1 MCLGRGGFGEVYRAR
16 MKQPGGLTTTVAL
29 KVLLAGVSAES
40 QPVERLRDEGRLL
53 AQLEHPVIMRV
64 IDITELEGRVALV
77 IEYIAGEDLSECC
90 RGARPVS
97 QAGVVHII
105 SEVASALDKA
115 WSTPASNGEPLK
127 LVHRDIKP
135 ANIRIG
141 QHGQVKLLD
150 FGIARSDE
158 MIREARTATQMVVG
172 SLHYMAPERFTDRS
186 LGPEADIF
194 GLGCCLFEGLSGEKL
209 YVRLN
214 GPRILALALDE
225 PSFAKHLERRKLALR
240 EGTDPRV
247 VALMEDCLSH
257 APEDRPT
264 ASELIGR
271 CDELTDVLPGPSL
284 GSWARARDWPVEGAE
299 DGPMVGK
306 SYSDTLSLSLND
318 EPKEESPA
326 PASTLASTIQHPV
339 DKQASSNRSTGFWAA
354 LVGGLG
360 LVALGSAAIVAIVVV
375 LAWMNADV
383 PTEVFAPPAAPVVD
397 EAPVAAP
404 EPVVSPSPE
413 PAVKPTPVVDER
425 PGEGSESPVEAQ
437 PDEGAPEEVLPPD
450 VAPITSP
457 VRGSPAFGTVV
468 IHGAQNVVLRG
479 AKGEFGAGNVPAG
492 AYTVFVDTGGGP
504 QASISVRVQ
513 GGEELVLE
521 CNGLLT
527 SCVQATP

>member
-1 MCLGRGGFGEVYRAR
+1 

-326 PASTLASTIQHPV
+326 TASTLASTIQHPV

-437 PDEGAPEEVLPPD
+437 PDEGAPEEVLPSD